1 MNPDEVRSRLSSVED
16 PDLGDDIVSL
26 GLVNAIDVDAET
38 IRLSLALGAPYAP
51 NESQIADRVRAA
63 LADTDREIELT
74 AAMPPGLHTDEEV
87 LPNIQN
93 IIAVASGKG
102 GVGKSTVSV
111 NLAAGLAKRGAR
123 VGLFDTDIY
132 GPNVPRMVD
141 SEDAPEATDDKTLIP
156 PEQYGL
162 KLMSM
167 DFLVGPDDPVI
178 WRGPMVHKMLT
189 QLVEGEGGVSTG
201 EFGQLLVVD
210 VRCVRRWWLRRGE
223 TGCRCLLTT
232 RTACEGDHG
241 ECAGSG
247 EHVSSVHVCT
257 FFTEDMGFLN
267 VHIGISSSS
276 SGQESTDSRI
286 RPSCLIQRSPT
297 ETLDSRFRPRHST
310 ELTETLESTVPDR
323 DAFSVDRQSASMG
336 ADELAWK
343 TNERDVVY
351 SCPGFDIINER
362 VTLPNGV
369 ETDYDHLHDV
379 PAVVVIP
386 LTPDGEVVVIEEW
399 RQSVKR
405 VHRGFPAGSLEPGDD
420 DLATAARRELEEE
433 TGYVAESITYLDEF
447 EPANGVMDARFTYVL
462 AEGCRPEGEQDLDHN
477 ESIRVDITTMERLEA
492 RLREGTLDD
501 GRTALGLLLYQFS
514 RNDT

>member
-16 PDLGDDIVSL
+16 PDLDDDIISL
-26 GLVNAIDVDAET
+26 GLVNAVDVDAET

-189 QLVEGEGGVSTG
+189 QLVEDVEW
-201 EFGQLLVVD
+201 GQLDYLVVD
-210 VRCVRRWWLRRGE
+210 LPPGTGDTQLTVLQTLPLTGAVIVTTPQEVAIDDAIKGLRMFGEHETPVLGIVENMSSFRCPDCGGSHDIFGSGGGEEFADEENLPFLGAIPLDPAIRAGGDGGEPIVRSDGETATAFQAMTKRVANNIGIVRRQQAN
-223 TGCRCLLTT
+223 THAKTT
-232 RTACEGDHG
+232 
-241 ECAGSG
+241 
-247 EHVSSVHVCT
+247 
-257 FFTEDMGFLN
+257 
-267 VHIGISSSS
+267 
-276 SGQESTDSRI
+276 
-286 RPSCLIQRSPT
+286 
-297 ETLDSRFRPRHST
+297 
-310 ELTETLESTVPDR
+310 
-323 DAFSVDRQSASMG
+323 
-336 ADELAWK
+336 
-343 TNERDVVY
+343 
-351 SCPGFDIINER
+351 
-362 VTLPNGV
+362 
-369 ETDYDHLHDV
+369 
-379 PAVVVIP
+379 
-386 LTPDGEVVVIEEW
+386 
-399 RQSVKR
+399 
-405 VHRGFPAGSLEPGDD
+405 
-420 DLATAARRELEEE
+420 
-433 TGYVAESITYLDEF
+433 
-447 EPANGVMDARFTYVL
+447 
-462 AEGCRPEGEQDLDHN
+462 PEQ
-477 ESIRVDITTMERLEA
+477 
-492 RLREGTLDD
+492 
-501 GRTALGLLLYQFS
+501 
-514 RNDT
+514 

>member
-16 PDLGDDIVSL
+16 PDLDDNIISL
-26 GLVNAIDVDAET
+26 GLVNAVDVDAET

-189 QLVEGEGGVSTG
+189 QLVEDVEW
-201 EFGQLLVVD
+201 GQLDYLVVD
-210 VRCVRRWWLRRGE
+210 LPPGTGDTQLTVLQTLPLTGAVIVTTPQEVAIDDAVKGLRMFGEHETPVLGIVENMSSFRCPDCGGSHDIFGSGGGEEFADEENLPFLGAIPLDPAIRAGGDGGEPIVRSDGETATAFQAMTKRVANNIGIVRRQQAN
-223 TGCRCLLTT
+223 THAKTT
-232 RTACEGDHG
+232 
-241 ECAGSG
+241 
-247 EHVSSVHVCT
+247 
-257 FFTEDMGFLN
+257 
-267 VHIGISSSS
+267 
-276 SGQESTDSRI
+276 
-286 RPSCLIQRSPT
+286 
-297 ETLDSRFRPRHST
+297 
-310 ELTETLESTVPDR
+310 
-323 DAFSVDRQSASMG
+323 
-336 ADELAWK
+336 
-343 TNERDVVY
+343 
-351 SCPGFDIINER
+351 
-362 VTLPNGV
+362 
-369 ETDYDHLHDV
+369 
-379 PAVVVIP
+379 
-386 LTPDGEVVVIEEW
+386 
-399 RQSVKR
+399 
-405 VHRGFPAGSLEPGDD
+405 
-420 DLATAARRELEEE
+420 
-433 TGYVAESITYLDEF
+433 
-447 EPANGVMDARFTYVL
+447 
-462 AEGCRPEGEQDLDHN
+462 PEQ
-477 ESIRVDITTMERLEA
+477 
-492 RLREGTLDD
+492 
-501 GRTALGLLLYQFS
+501 
-514 RNDT
+514 